1 MRWFINRVRVHRVE
15 PDVAP
20 LSAPGAQI
28 RIPAPSVGD
37 RMAFIPAQ
45 RDRRAHSSF

>member
-1 MRWFINRVRVHRVE
+1 MRWFINRVRVHREE
-15 PDVAP
+15 PIVASQP
-20 LSAPGAQI
+20 MQIAQI